1 MLLMRADNEQN
12 KNKFKLN
19 ILGDSFTVTGDF
31 DEEYINKLANYV
43 EKIGK
48 EIRNAYPKLPFR
60 RLSHLTMINL
70 ADEYFK
76 LRTQCVELSREKER
90 LKEANQSLHQELKKL
105 RQENEELNSLL
116 EEVE

>member
-1 MLLMRADNEQN
+1 MRAENEEN

-19 ILGDSFTVTGDF
+19 VLGDSFTVTGDF

-43 EKIGK
+43 EKTGK
-48 EIRNAYPKLPFR
+48 EIKNAYPKLPFR
-60 RLSHLTMINL
+60 RLTHLTMINL

-76 LRTQCVELSREKER
+76 LRSRCVELSREKER

>member
-1 MLLMRADNEQN
+1 MIEDNSKQ

-19 ILGDSFTVTGDF
+19 VLGDSFTVTGDF
-31 DEEYINKLANYV
+31 SEKYIRKIADYV
-43 EKIGK
+43 EKTGR
-48 EIRNAYPKLPFR
+48 EIKNAYPKLPFR

-76 LRTQCVELSREKER
+76 LRSQCVELSKEKER
-90 LKEANQSLHQELKKL
+90 LRDANQSLHQELKKL
-105 RQENEELNSLL
+105 RQENEELTALL

>member
-1 MLLMRADNEQN
+1 MIEE
-12 KNKFKLN
+12 KNQDKKKFKLN
-19 ILGDSFTVTGDF
+19 ILGDKFTVTGEFSD
-31 DEEYINKLANYV
+31 DYIQKIADHV
-43 EKIGK
+43 EKIGR
-48 EIRNAYPKLPFR
+48 EIKNAYPKLPFR

-76 LRTQCVELSREKER
+76 LRSQCIDLSKEKER

-105 RQENEELNSLL
+105 RQENEELNTLL

>member
-1 MLLMRADNEQN
+1 MIDKKSEE
-12 KNKFKLN
+12 KKKIKLN
-19 ILGDSFTVTGDF
+19 IFGDEFTVTGKF
-31 DEEYINKLANYV
+31 SEEYINKLVDYV
-43 EKIGK
+43 EETGQ
-48 EIRNAYPKLPFR
+48 EIKNAYPKLPSR

-76 LRTQCVELSREKER
+76 LRSQCVDLSKDKER

-105 RQENEELNSLL
+105 RQDNEELNTLL

>member
-1 MLLMRADNEQN
+1 MKEENNSQ
-12 KNKFKLN
+12 KKKFKLN
-19 ILGDSFTVTGDF
+19 ILGDQFTVTGDF
-31 DEEYINKLANYV
+31 SEEYINKLADYV
-43 EKIGK
+43 EKTGK
-48 EIRNAYPKLPFR
+48 EIKKAYPKLPFR
-60 RLSHLTMINL
+60 RLAHLTMINL

-76 LRTQCVELSREKER
+76 LRSQCVDLSKEKER

>member
-1 MLLMRADNEQN
+1 MIAKKQD

-19 ILGDSFTVTGDF
+19 ILGDQFTVTGDF
-31 DEEYINKLANYV
+31 DEDYIAKLADYV
-43 EKIGK
+43 EKTGL

-60 RLSHLTMINL
+60 RLSNLTMINL

-76 LRTQCVELSREKER
+76 LRSQCIELSKEKER
-90 LKEANQSLHQELKKL
+90 LREANQSLHQELKKL
-105 RQENEELNSLL
+105 RQENEELNTLL

>member
-1 MLLMRADNEQN
+1 MREENDQN

-19 ILGDSFTVTGDF
+19 VLGDSFTVTGDF

-43 EKIGK
+43 EKIGR
-48 EIRNAYPKLPFR
+48 EIKSAYPKLPFR
-60 RLSHLTMINL
+60 RLTHLTMINL

-76 LRTQCVELSREKER
+76 LRSQCVEMSREKER

>member
-1 MLLMRADNEQN
+1 MIEEKNQN
-12 KNKFKLN
+12 KKKFKLN
-19 ILGDSFTVTGDF
+19 ILGDKFTVTGEFSED
-31 DEEYINKLANYV
+31 YIHKLAEHV
-43 EKIGK
+43 EKTGR

-76 LRTQCVELSREKER
+76 LRSQCVDLSKEKER

-105 RQENEELNSLL
+105 RRENDELTNLL
-116 EEVE
+116 EEVD

>member
-1 MLLMRADNEQN
+1 MIEE
-12 KNKFKLN
+12 KNYDKKKIKLN
-19 ILGDSFTVTGDF
+19 ILGDQFTVTGEFSED
-31 DEEYINKLANYV
+31 YINKLANYV
-43 EKIGK
+43 EKTGQ
-48 EIRNAYPKLPFR
+48 EIKNAYPKLPFR

-76 LRTQCVELSREKER
+76 LRSQCVDLSKEKER

-105 RQENEELNSLL
+105 RQENEELNTLL